1 MKHQMFTNRNPV
13 QNPIQARKERW
24 VRIPNWQS
32 QDKSLTLI
40 RISLVLVSWDQEH
53 SKVPNQDDV
62 INSPIIMSVT
72 LPSLARLSARNEHVL
87 EVLVCQSGH
96 LHPPGLGWS
105 PSHSGGWYKL
115 APSGPVQIQPVCII
129 ETLSSLIA

>member
-1 MKHQMFTNRNPV
+1 MKRSIINYFKLHASTLHV
-13 QNPIQARKERW
+13 L
-24 VRIPNWQS
+24 S
-32 QDKSLTLI
+32 SSLI
-40 RISLVLVSWDQEH
+40 R
-53 SKVPNQDDV
+53 SKVLNQDDV

-105 PSHSGGWYKL
+105 PSHSGGWHKL
-115 APSGPVQIQPVCII
+115 APAVQIQPVCIVR
-129 ETLSSLIA
+129 TLQ

>member
-1 MKHQMFTNRNPV
+1 MSTAHRHRH
-13 QNPIQARKERW
+13 AKERW
-24 VRIPNWQS
+24 VRIPNLQS

-40 RISLVLVSWDQEH
+40 RLALVLVSWDQEH

-96 LHPPGLGWS
+96 LHPLAGAGLHPTQEAGTSWHPQS
-105 PSHSGGWYKL
+105 RFS
-115 APSGPVQIQPVCII
+115 
-129 ETLSSLIA
+129 